1 MIWGETECNGVPVLN
16 TSWSRRNLWRVEG
29 YTEGGETVHVYVW
42 DDCEGDA
49 VESVL
54 EWAGEEGSDDSNL
67 SVFRV
72 RGDEYD
78 QIRKASD
85 KHQSSL

>member
-1 MIWGETECNGVPVLN
+1 MIWGETECNGVLVLN
-16 TSWSRRNLWRVEG
+16 TGWSRRDLWRVEG
-29 YTEGGETVHVYVW
+29 YTEGGETVHVYSW

-54 EWAGEEGSDDSNL
+54 EWFGEEGSDDSNL